1 MSLPA
6 ARPQLP
12 VIYAALIASLLFW
25 GGTSVVGKVTVEHF
39 PLFTTLFLRFCIA
52 SLGLLPLFLLDRQRQ
67 KLSLRPLLKLALL
80 GSFGTS
86 LNIGLFFYGISKAS
100 ILDTSIIIAMAP
112 VMLSLAGWLWLKE
125 TYCAHNVVGIFLAF
139 LGAAIAL
146 TLFPATAHH
155 SLLGNL
161 AIFASELALVIYTI
175 GSKEI
180 LKQYSATII
189 ASVSFFT
196 AMLTFAP
203 LSAWEYFSHPEQFV
217 MTSQIMGGLLYL
229 GIGSSVLAYVLYEWS
244 LNWLPALHVA
254 ALSYVQP
261 LSSVWLGMI
270 FLHEQP
276 HWTYL
281 LGGIVVAGGVI
292 LALRQPCLHNVGAKA
307 VIHTRH
313 PHHRS

>member
-1 MSLPA
+1 M
-6 ARPQLP
+6 P
-12 VIYAALIASLLFW
+12 VVYAALVASLLFW

-67 KLSLRPLLKLALL
+67 KLSLKPLLKLMLL

-86 LNIGLFFYGISKAS
+86 LNIGLFFYGISTAS
-100 ILDTSIIIAMAP
+100 ILDTSVIIALAP
-112 VMLSLAGWLWLKE
+112 VFLSIAGWVWLKE
-125 TYCAHNVVGIFLAF
+125 KYCTHNVVGIALAF
-139 LGAAIAL
+139 FGAAIAL

-155 SLLGNL
+155 SLFGNL
-161 AIFASELALVIYTI
+161 AIVAAELAMIVYTI
-175 GSKEI
+175 WSKDI
-180 LKQYSATII
+180 IRQYSATII

-196 AMLTFAP
+196 AMVTFAP
-203 LSAWEYFSHPEQFV
+203 LSAWEYFSQPDRFV
-217 MTSQIMGGLLYL
+217 MSGEVVGGLLYL
-229 GIGSSVLAYVLYEWS
+229 GIGSSVIAYVLYEWA

-261 LSSVWLGMI
+261 LSSIWLGML
-270 FLHEQP
+270 FLHEEP

-281 LGGIVVAGGVI
+281 IGGIVVAVGVI
-292 LALRQPCLHNVGAKA
+292 LALRQPCLRDTPAHALL
-307 VIHTRH
+307 HTRH

>member
-6 ARPQLP
+6 SRPSQSI
-12 VIYAALIASLLFW
+12 VYCALIASLLFW
-25 GGTSVVGKVTVEHF
+25 GGTSVVGKVTLEHF
-39 PLFTTLFLRFCIA
+39 PLFTTLFIRFCIA

-100 ILDTSIIIAMAP
+100 ILDTSVIIAMAP
-112 VMLSLAGWLWLKE
+112 LFLSLAGWFWLKE
-125 TYCAHNVVGIFLAF
+125 KFCWHNALGIAMAF
-139 LGAAIAL
+139 MGAAIAL
-146 TLFPATAHH
+146 TLFPATSHH
-155 SLLGNL
+155 SFIGIM
-161 AIFASELALVIYTI
+161 AIVAAELCMVVYTI

-180 LKQYSATII
+180 LEQYSATII
-189 ASVSFFT
+189 ASVSFFV

-203 LSAWEYFSHPEQFV
+203 LSAWEYFSHPEAFV
-217 MTSQIMGGLLYL
+217 ISSQVVGGLLYL
-229 GIGSSVLAYVLYEWS
+229 GIASSVMAYVLYEWA
-244 LNWLPALHVA
+244 LNWLSAAHVA

-261 LSSVWLGMI
+261 LSSIWLGMI
-270 FLHEQP
+270 FLNEQM
-276 HWTYL
+276 HWSY
-281 LGGIVVAGGVI
+281 IVGGVI
-292 LALRQPCLHNVGAKA
+292 VAVGVVLALRQPCLRGVGAKE